1 MTTRRHFEGG
11 VILSPIGKTYVAVL
25 SSDMRG
31 PIERKP
37 AKSWQDAF
45 IRARLLLDA
54 PERRDW
60 WRGEVVSV
68 AVAQADE

>member
-1 MTTRRHFEGG
+1 MI
-11 VILSPIGKTYVAVL
+11 VGKGYCAVL
-25 SSDMRG
+25 SSNMRG

-37 AKSWQDAF
+37 AQSWKDAF

-54 PERRDW
+54 AERRDW

-68 AVAQADE
+68 EIRQESDIG